1 MKRSLLLGCISLF
14 VVAVFAQEDPVLMRV
29 NGREVLRSEFENAY
43 RRYAERSNAQ
53 LSPKEYA
60 ALFAQ
65 SKLKVEAARAA
76 GLDTTAVFR
85 KQHEKRRTELVE
97 SYLIDKQVMD
107 SCARVLYQKMG
118 LKARNGRVQVMQIFK
133 RLPQTVTSRHLEEEK
148 ARMDSIYRVIQNQ
161 PDLNFNRL
169 VEIYSDDKQSRWI
182 EGLETTSEFEDVAF
196 SLAKAAVS
204 QPFFTPEGIHILKV
218 IDREEAFAY
227 ENVSGR
233 LIERLRRK
241 EVLDRGTAAMLDRLK
256 SHGSIPR
263 IRQQWKNC

>member
-1 MKRSLLLGCISLF
+1 MRHFSLN
-14 VVAVFAQEDPVLMRV
+14 R
-29 NGREVLRSEFENAY
+29 
-43 RRYAERSNAQ
+43 
-53 LSPKEYA
+53 
-60 ALFAQ
+60 
-65 SKLKVEAARAA
+65 KLKVEAARAA
-76 GLDTTAVFR
+76 GLDTTTVFR
-85 KQHEKRRTELVE
+85 KQHEKCRTELVE

-118 LKARNGRVQVMQIFK
+118 LKARSGRVQVMQIFK

-196 SLAKAAVS
+196 SLAKGAVS

-241 EVLDRGTAAMLDRLK
+241 EILDKGTAAMLDRLK
-256 SHGSIPR
+256 KVMAVYPESGSNGRAVDERPDR
-263 IRQQWKNC
+263 TKSLYD